1 MVIDGENVRGVHNVF
16 LAREGF
22 TASLKPSQP
31 LALSGEPFD
40 VTLTTQTPA
49 GKPAGRQLTL
59 FVLQRQ
65 VAKPNPI
72 LRAMPWTTQTRQ
84 RVEETTVQEHKV
96 ATDEKTGKGTVR
108 LTLEK
113 GGTYILRVAGE
124 DRFKQ
129 TVSAESQVKIS
140 DEEDDTKLR
149 FFAQSDTLQVGAQAK
164 LRLHSRIEGG
174 LALLTLEGEEIIE
187 HRVITLKKN
196 FNEINLDVD
205 HVHFPNF
212 NACVNAM
219 DGRELRIA
227 QKAFTVER
235 QLKVSVK
242 PKEET
247 YEPAAEAEVEIS
259 VTDQLGK
266 PVEGELSLALVDE
279 ALYSQFGDAIP
290 HIRDF
295 FQKDARRHADFRASS
310 SVGFAYTAP
319 TRKVIKELLDEKT
332 RLARREEETKRLAQ
346 AGQQLEGRQ
355 LLLLGNDA
363 QRELQEEMDKD
374 LEIAGERPS
383 DMPSNLFVPNAPGL
397 SSQISGRAFTNGRLQ
412 LNDKSLSLGTVIVDS
427 IDPFNSHKG
436 EAMFFFRDGLDAGKA
451 NLRVNFAAN
460 LGEKEDEGEAAGGD
474 AAIRREMAGVGQWL
488 PVIVTDAKGKATAKF
503 TLPNS
508 ASEWRLTARGVTVQT
523 LVGQA
528 TAKVVTRKDFFVSLK
543 APARLQEGDSLRAL
557 GRVHNLTDYEGEVNL
572 TLQLLGGEDFD
583 KQLSERKATVKI
595 TKQGVA
601 EVLMDAIGIP
611 LTANVRLQLTATA
624 GEKLADTFARTF
636 PVRPWG
642 LEYADHEGGVAT
654 GDATAIVSL
663 PADRRDGSQWLTITV
678 GPNLKQSVI
687 DMALGNALT
696 PWAKGGINRRYW
708 CVAPSRIGGFTGSDL
723 LAATAA
729 LEFAR
734 TAKAG
739 PAELKRLGNRIRTLV
754 GSLVVSQ
761 QKDGGWVWQA
771 QGVGSHWGIT
781 ATSFWALCA
790 ARDADIP
797 VHADTINKAQN
808 YLRTRFTQLNA
819 NDNDAK
825 AVLLHA
831 LSVNKAADFAHANRL
846 HRERNTLSA
855 PALAYTALAF
865 VNLDRKEFGAELLD
879 VLVKKL
885 ATKKAGKKQLLS
897 APGVRNNS
905 WTSEETETTAL
916 AALAFMRA
924 RPGAAPIQ
932 GLIDY
937 LMNRRG
943 AYGFSA
949 AKARGPAVAAV
960 AEFYAQGKFAQDNYK
975 LTILVN

>member
-1 MVIDGENVRGVHNVF
+1 TTGSQAGANLRFTVVIDGENVRGVHNVF

-72 LRAMPWTTQTRQ
+72 LRAMPWTPQTRQ
-84 RVEETTVQEHKV
+84 RVEETTVEEHKV

-129 TVSAESQVKIS
+129 TVSAESQVRIS
-140 DEEDDTKLR
+140 DEEDATKLR

-187 HRVITLKKN
+187 HRVITLKKD
-196 FNEINLDVD
+196 FNEINLGVD

-212 NACVNAM
+212 KACVNAM

-242 PKEET
+242 PREET

-355 LLLLGNDA
+355 LLLLGGDA
-363 QRELQEEMDKD
+363 QRELQEEMVTEV
-374 LEIAGERPS
+374 EIAGERPLN
-383 DMPSNLFVPNAPGL
+383 MPNSVTWSNASGL
-397 SSQISGRAFTNGRLQ
+397 SSQTSGGAFADGRLQ
-412 LNDKSLSLGTVIVDS
+412 LELNGKLPSLGTVLVD
-427 IDPFNSHKG
+427 PTGRFNSHKG
-436 EAMFFFRDGLDAGKA
+436 NARFFSRDDLNGGKGKL
-451 NLRVNFAAN
+451 LRRFAAN
-460 LGEKEDEGEAAGGD
+460 LGDEERDGEAVGGD

-508 ASEWRLTARGVTVQT
+508 TSEWRLTARGVTVQT

-528 TAKVVTRKDFFVSLK
+528 TATVVTRKDFFVSLK

-572 TLQLLGGEDFD
+572 TLQLLGGEVFD
-583 KQLSERKATVKI
+583 KQLSERKGTVKI

-624 GEKLADTFARTF
+624 GEELADTLART
-636 PVRPWG
+636 
-642 LEYADHEGGVAT
+642 
-654 GDATAIVSL
+654 
-663 PADRRDGSQWLTITV
+663 
-678 GPNLKQSVI
+678 
-687 DMALGNALT
+687 
-696 PWAKGGINRRYW
+696 
-708 CVAPSRIGGFTGSDL
+708 
-723 LAATAA
+723 
-729 LEFAR
+729 
-734 TAKAG
+734 
-739 PAELKRLGNRIRTLV
+739 
-754 GSLVVSQ
+754 
-761 QKDGGWVWQA
+761 
-771 QGVGSHWGIT
+771 
-781 ATSFWALCA
+781 
-790 ARDADIP
+790 
-797 VHADTINKAQN
+797 
-808 YLRTRFTQLNA
+808 
-819 NDNDAK
+819 
-825 AVLLHA
+825 
-831 LSVNKAADFAHANRL
+831 
-846 HRERNTLSA
+846 
-855 PALAYTALAF
+855 
-865 VNLDRKEFGAELLD
+865 
-879 VLVKKL
+879 
-885 ATKKAGKKQLLS
+885 
-897 APGVRNNS
+897 
-905 WTSEETETTAL
+905 
-916 AALAFMRA
+916 
-924 RPGAAPIQ
+924 
-932 GLIDY
+932 
-937 LMNRRG
+937 
-943 AYGFSA
+943 
-949 AKARGPAVAAV
+949 
-960 AEFYAQGKFAQDNYK
+960 
-975 LTILVN
+975 